1 MDGRGSWES
10 LAGGVIATVGP
21 LVAAGI
27 GQAVDVPAWAP
38 AVPAVGVVAGM
49 AVRDW
54 LVRRPWS
61 ERAFRLAAGLGAGA
75 WAVWS
80 TITGPWQVANL
91 VVGGALAGAGWLV
104 APAFTA
110 GEDERPAV
118 APVAPARPTEP
129 VGRRAQWKSLIE
141 RICRVQPITI
151 TADIDW
157 PTGTG
162 FTLHVEFAPG
172 SGDTWTAIRDNAVRL
187 AGAAQ
192 PRLPRGCMISV
203 EEGDLQGTAVVR
215 VPTVYALAEDVPL
228 PDDTSPLS
236 IWDDLPIGRN
246 EDATTATVNLRQ
258 ASALVAGR
266 RGGGKSNVLKV
277 LVGQLLRCQDT
288 VVWIADLNGG
298 GLAVPFVLPY
308 AEGEVQTP
316 PIDWV
321 AATADEVVL
330 MARVAVAIA
339 KDRKSRYAG
348 LTARAGGD
356 LLPVTR
362 DLPQITIVVDESAEV
377 EGDPTARA
385 AMDALRTVQRIGRAE
400 AVNVIF
406 SALRATMDTIPVSVR
421 KQAALKL
428 CGPVEDDTELE
439 YMLPGSRVRSTDL
452 VHPGTFYLR
461 RGDQGAA
468 VRQIKVYR
476 TLPAQIRRLVV
487 ATDGQRTQLDPAGQ
501 QVGGQVYAER
511 WQRLQPWLDRLAG
524 RPTAAPEP
532 ADVLSVPAYGHPDVI
547 AAIHDAGRLLDR
559 ATAAEQ
565 QARQAQQPEDR
576 PLSREEREER
586 RRRAREGLRRA
597 AVRAEMESMPTDR
610 LNSVFEEIVSGL
622 FEDRPLSR
630 PEPGESSGWRPELLI
645 DLARESGPEGIGPT
659 EMQRVLGSR
668 GIEVSMK
675 TINKWVGK
683 YAAEGKL
690 RRLEGG
696 RYKA

>member
-21 LVAAGI
+21 LVAAGV

-38 AVPAVGVVAGM
+38 AVPAAGIVAGM

-54 LVRRPWS
+54 ITARPWS
-61 ERAFRLAAGLGAGA
+61 ERVFRLAAGLAAGG

-80 TITGPWQVANL
+80 TVTGPWQVANL

-104 APAFTA
+104 APAFTG
-110 GEDERPAV
+110 GEDERTV
-118 APVAPARPTEP
+118 TAP
-129 VGRRAQWKSLIE
+129 
-141 RICRVQPITI
+141 TI

-215 VPTVYALAEDVPL
+215 VPTVYALAEDVPQ

-236 IWDDLPIGRN
+236 IWDDLPIGVN
-246 EDATTATVNLRQ
+246 EDTTVATVNLRQ
-258 ASALVAGR
+258 ASALIAGR
-266 RGGGKSNVLKV
+266 RGGGKSNALKV
-277 LVGQLLRCQDT
+277 LVGQLLRCRDT

-298 GLAVPFVLPY
+298 GLAVPFMLPY
-308 AEGEVQTP
+308 AEGEVVTP

-321 AATADEVVL
+321 AASAEEVVL
-330 MARVAVAIA
+330 MARVAATIA
-339 KDRKSRYAG
+339 ADRKARYAA

-377 EGDPTARA
+377 EDDPAARA
-385 AMDALRTVQRIGRAE
+385 AMDALRKVQRIGRAE
-400 AVNVIF
+400 AVNIVF

-439 YMLPGSRVRSTDL
+439 YMLPGSRVRSADL
-452 VHPGTFYLR
+452 VHPGTFFLR
-461 RGDQGAA
+461 RGDGGAA

-476 TLPAQIRRLVV
+476 TLPDQIRRLVV
-487 ATDGQRTQLDPAGQ
+487 ATGGQRAQLDPAGQ
-501 QVGGQVYAER
+501 HVGGRTYAER
-511 WQRLQPWLDRLAG
+511 WQRLQPWLDQLAG
-524 RPTAAPEP
+524 RPSAAPEP
-532 ADVLSVPAYGHPDVI
+532 ADAVSVPAYGRPDVI
-547 AAIHDAGRLLDR
+547 AAIHDAGRLDR
-559 ATAAEQ
+559 AVAAEQ
-565 QARQAQQPEDR
+565 QVQAQPEDR
-576 PLSREEREER
+576 PLSREERDER

-597 AVRAEMESMPTDR
+597 AARAEMESMPKDQLDT
-610 LNSVFEEIVSGL
+610 VFEALVADLRPSSGGQ
-622 FEDRPLSR
+622 D
-630 PEPGESSGWRPELLI
+630 GAGWRPELLI

-668 GIEVSMK
+668 GVEVSMK
-675 TINKWVGK
+675 TVNKWVAK
-683 YAAEGKL
+683 FVQEGKL
-690 RRLEGG
+690 RKLDGG